1 MSSIIGRTMNDI
13 SEKTI
18 GENIRN
24 IRKQA
29 GITLD
34 ALADKVGITKSA
46 LSKIETGKTSTP
58 VTTLLRIARA
68 LSVEVTNF
76 FVSRERR
83 PAYALT
89 RKGFGQIVTRNG
101 SKLGYTYEA
110 LAHDLVEK
118 LAEPFLCTIDKND
131 KIGDFQHTGEEFLYV
146 ISGKLQYKVGDEIL
160 VLGAGDC
167 LYFDSAIV
175 HSLKALSEKP
185 VKLLFVMIA
194 PFPRIK

>member
-1 MSSIIGRTMNDI
+1 MNEI
-13 SEKTI
+13 NEKTI
-18 GENIRN
+18 GENIRK
-24 IRKQA
+24 IRKHA

-34 ALADKVGITKSA
+34 ALAEKVGITKSA

-58 VTTLLRIARA
+58 IATLLRIAKA
-68 LSVEVTNF
+68 LAVDITNF
-76 FVSRERR
+76 LLSRERR
-83 PAYALT
+83 PIYALT

-101 SKLGYTYEA
+101 SRLGYTYEA

-131 KIGDFQHTGEEFLYV
+131 KIGDFQHAGEEFVYV
-146 ISGKLQYKVGDEIL
+146 LSGKIQYRIGDETL
-160 VLGAGDC
+160 VLRAGDS

-175 HSLKALSEKP
+175 HSIKALSDSP
-185 VKLLFVMIA
+185 VKLLFLMIS

>member
-1 MSSIIGRTMNDI
+1 MNEI
-13 SEKTI
+13 NEQTI

-24 IRKQA
+24 LRKQA

-34 ALADKVGITKSA
+34 ALAEKVGLTKSA

-58 VTTLLRIARA
+58 IATLLRIANA
-68 LSVEVTNF
+68 LTVDLTRF
-76 FVSRERR
+76 LTARERR
-83 PAYALT
+83 PNFTLT

-101 SKLGYTYEA
+101 SRLGYTYEA

-131 KIGDFQHTGEEFLYV
+131 KIGDFQHAGEEFVYV
-146 ISGKLQYKVGDEIL
+146 LSGKIRYTIGDESVI
-160 VLGAGDC
+160 LGAGDS
-167 LYFDSAIV
+167 LYFTSSIV
-175 HSLKALSEKP
+175 HSIQALSDKP
-185 VKLLFVMIA
+185 VRLLFLMIA